1 MKTVLFV
8 CSGNTC
14 RSPMAQAMFNR
25 YAAQNGISAR
35 ADSAGI
41 ATVSGLP
48 ATQNAVDAVKE
59 LGIDI
64 SSHLSQ
70 PVSKALL
77 DSADIIVC
85 MSKSHQHALK
95 AYGYDSVVLGD
106 GINDPYGLSLEE
118 YKLCRD
124 EIQRAMSSVVKL
136 L

>member
-14 RSPMAQAMFNR
+14 RSPMAKAIFNR
-25 YAAQNGISAR
+25 YATENGICAV

-59 LGIDI
+59 LGLDI

-70 PVSKALL
+70 PVSKDLL
-77 DSADIIVC
+77 DSAELVVC
-85 MSKSHQHALK
+85 MSKSHQQALK
-95 AYGYDSVVLGD
+95 DYGYDSVVLGD
-106 GINDPYGLSLEE
+106 GINDPYGLSLDG
-118 YKLCRD
+118 YRLCRD
-124 EIQRAMSSVVKL
+124 EIERAMSSVVKL